1 MCTAL
6 DRRGRD
12 IARGGVGRSTGRPVT
27 GTGVVPR
34 KKRAPR
40 AAPRDEV
47 IYRILIS
54 SYKLRTLPPPGRLA
68 AHLRSPEYLNL
79 PAAPSLRPPH
89 ARRGCHR
96 SHTHGRICKCNSRRL
111 HRRRLSDAWPSDHT
125 QRLYMC
131 TLDRLRG
138 AAPGVKPETGKRNS
152 HNGGEDD
159 PRSAPLLS
167 PPHRYHI
174 AQCPRVDASHTHE
187 DTSRAAGEALILS
200 RCHASMA

>member
-1 MCTAL
+1 M
-6 DRRGRD
+6 
-12 IARGGVGRSTGRPVT
+12 GRSHIPYTHKLIQAAYPPRSRSSRRTSPFSLPNVSLKSPRRPV
-27 GTGVVPR
+27 P
-34 KKRAPR
+34 
-40 AAPRDEV
+40 
-47 IYRILIS
+47 
-54 SYKLRTLPPPGRLA
+54 
-68 AHLRSPEYLNL
+68 
-79 PAAPSLRPPH
+79 RPPH
-89 ARRGCHR
+89 APARLPIAAT
-96 SHTHGRICKCNSRRL
+96 HTGRIYKYNSPL
-111 HRRRLSDAWPSDHT
+111 ATQSDASVMPGLPDRT

-174 AQCPRVDASHTHE
+174 AQCARVDASHTHE

-200 RCHASMA
+200 RCHASMASC